1 MKNFTTPKG
10 AAGYS
15 NLVTPDTKFD
25 AEGKYKTSI
34 TIPAAQAESLMD
46 LAREEANE
54 LAVLDKKTKKVVMP
68 EGIKMPF
75 VENDDDTVTFTFKSK
90 KKPKLFDA
98 KGNPIRNTEGLQ
110 RIAGSTIKVK
120 GAFSSYEGFGGG
132 VTAYLNDVQI
142 IKLVEGG
149 GGGFGDESEGDDDG
163 YVADN
168 SEPGNFNDSDSS
180 DESGEQSEGPVDF

>member
-15 NLVTPDTKFD
+15 NLTKPDTKFD

-34 TIPAAQAESLMD
+34 TLPTEQAESLME

-68 EGIKMPF
+68 EGIKFPF

-98 KGNPIRNTEGLQ
+98 KGNPILGQAAEDLRVGG
-110 RIAGSTIKVK
+110 GSTIKVK
-120 GAFSSYEGFGGG
+120 GAFSAYEGFGGG

-142 IKLVEGG
+142 IKLVEFG
-149 GGGFGDESEGDDDG
+149 GGGFKAEDDEDG
-163 YVADN
+163 YVAGA
-168 SEPGNFNDSDSS
+168 SAPAERFEDSGTQ
-180 DESGEQSEGPVDF
+180 EEGGQSEGPVDF

>member
-15 NLVTPDTKFD
+15 NLVKPDTKFHP
-25 AEGKYKTSI
+25 EGQYKTSI
-34 TIPAAQAESLMD
+34 TLPKAEAESLME

-68 EGIKMPF
+68 EGIKYPF
-75 VENDDDTVTFTFKSK
+75 VENEDDDTVTFTFKSK

-98 KGNPIRNTEGLQ
+98 KGNPIKAAAAEEL
-110 RIAGSTIKVK
+110 RIGGGSTIKVK
-120 GAFSSYEGFGGG
+120 GAFATYEGFGGG
-132 VTAYLNDVQI
+132 VCAYLNEVQL
-142 IKLVEGG
+142 IKLVEFG
-149 GGGFGDESEGDDDG
+149 GGGFKAEDDEDG

-168 SEPGNFNDSDSS
+168 SEPSESQGSS
-180 DESGEQSEGPVDF
+180 EEGESNGPVDF

>member
-1 MKNFTTPKG
+1 
-10 AAGYS
+10 
-15 NLVTPDTKFD
+15 
-25 AEGKYKTSI
+25 
-34 TIPAAQAESLMD
+34 
-46 LAREEANE
+46 
-54 LAVLDKKTKKVVMP
+54 MP

-168 SEPGNFNDSDSS
+168 SEPANFNDSDESS
-180 DESGEQSEGPVDF
+180 DDSEGPVDF

>member
-15 NLVTPDTKFD
+15 NLTKPDTKFD
-25 AEGKYKTSI
+25 AEGKYKTSLTI
-34 TIPAAQAESLMD
+34 TKEAAAELIA
-46 LAREEANE
+46 LAEEEANE

-68 EGIKMPF
+68 EGLKYPY

-98 KGNPIRNTEGLQ
+98 KGNPIRNAEDLRVGG
-110 RIAGSTIKVK
+110 GSTIKVK
-120 GAFSSYEGFGGG
+120 GSFSAYEGFGGG
-132 VTAYLNDVQI
+132 VTAYLNEVQI
-142 IKLVEGG
+142 IKLVEFGG
-149 GGGFGDESEGDDDG
+149 EGFKAEDDEDG

-168 SEPGNFNDSDSS
+168 SAPAQSESS
-180 DESGEQSEGPVDF
+180 DDDEGETSGPVDF